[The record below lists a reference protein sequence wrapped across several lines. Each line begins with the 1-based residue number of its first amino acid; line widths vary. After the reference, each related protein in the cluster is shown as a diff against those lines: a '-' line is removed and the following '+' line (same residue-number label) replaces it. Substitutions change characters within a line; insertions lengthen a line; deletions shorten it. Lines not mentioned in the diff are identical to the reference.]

1 MARRLRAPAGSRSIP
16 AQSAH
21 ASTDGLGVR
30 QEAFDSSFVIVG
42 DLDLVSIAL
51 AKLETDAPPRV
62 HGHRPLIF
70 PLAFQ
75 LVQTNAFERA
85 KIAQRFGDVQR
96 QQQIDSRFEVEA
108 AQLVQPLA
116 FPDLAGHGI
125 APRPDHGINILRQT
139 VYRNWQ
145 STEHPMPPIHG
156 SCLCG
161 GVEFEI
167 AGPLTAPLNCH
178 CSLCRKQH
186 GAAFRSRVRVS
197 AKDFRWL
204 KGEHLVKFYES
215 SRGYQR
221 GFCRA
226 CGSPIINRNGPNLKP
241 PAGFSQ
247 KFAAQLRAAVA
258 LLDDPPARPALH
270 CFVASKAPWFE
281 ITDDLPQYPD
291 YPPV

>member
-1 MARRLRAPAGSRSIP
+1 
-16 AQSAH
+16 
-21 ASTDGLGVR
+21 
-30 QEAFDSSFVIVG
+30 
-42 DLDLVSIAL
+42 
-51 AKLETDAPPRV
+51 
-62 HGHRPLIF
+62 
-70 PLAFQ
+70 
-75 LVQTNAFERA
+75 
-85 KIAQRFGDVQR
+85 
-96 QQQIDSRFEVEA
+96 
-108 AQLVQPLA
+108 
-116 FPDLAGHGI
+116 
-125 APRPDHGINILRQT
+125 
-139 VYRNWQ
+139 
-145 STEHPMPPIHG
+145 MPPIHG

-186 GAAFRSRVRVS
+186 GAAFRSRVRVQ

-221 GFCRA
+221 GFCSE
-226 CGSPIINRNGPNLKP
+226 CGSPIINRNGPNWQP
-241 PAGFSQ
+241 PADFPQNPAPQYGV
-247 KFAAQLRAAVA
+247 ALA

-291 YPPV
+291 CPPPNPPLPGGG